1 MTITNTIIALSYNFH
16 HAGRN
21 GLWLDCRNNENYQW
35 KNINWNICGEIGM
48 TYLFSH
54 HINNARRL
62 VQQEERFVL
71 QSQVC
76 IWKKMEKS
84 CLYSRFS
91 FLLIVAYN
99 ASITSTGLYRTQ
111 EMNIIP
117 FFSCRNWKFC
127 GVGWVARSEFKL
139 DFISFRTSFDD

>member
-1 MTITNTIIALSYNFH
+1 
-16 HAGRN
+16 
-21 GLWLDCRNNENYQW
+21 
-35 KNINWNICGEIGM
+35 M

-127 GVGWVARSEFKL
+127 GVG
-139 DFISFRTSFDD
+139 